1 MSIGHEFA
9 KVGRDGAFSAD
20 AGIVMEASRAGLFE
34 EFAANKFDATDTAL
48 LTQPDA
54 AVGMT
59 DMTNTAQDLLASA
72 TTLLGVDKGVQMTVA
87 PDAADTPQVDTTMQ
101 DLRDGMKGLESI
113 DRISTFRHIAEPN
126 TKGQFD
132 KNVRPN
138 DATNSA
144 QLDDMTQMNEDIN
157 MQEENVLAA
166 LDAVE
171 QGQVI
176 PEGEKPGEQTAEATQ
191 NEGLTPG
198 GAARSLCAGAFAG
211 AATGAIL
218 GSGPIGAAVAC
229 VTTLADVGQMAAAMG
244 QGTMGR
250 SNSSG
255 TTVTAKNKE
264 EAARIEMDSTSGAK
278 GPVAGTFDAAAHRAA
293 TPAAALPDDKL
304 TMAEVNVAKSS
315 ITDIGG
321 ARMTQTAELNQM
333 LAEIDTRRQ
342 QLAPQFERAQRLD
355 QRFDEI
361 KQDGQKLD
369 LAGAQQAAS
378 VIGLDRI
385 RYNGGGGPQG
395 FTAMS

>member
-1 MSIGHEFA
+1 MAIGVEFA

-20 AGIVMEASRAGLFE
+20 AGIVMEASRASLFE

-54 AVGMT
+54 AIGMT
-59 DMTNTAQDLLASA
+59 DISNTAQDLLASA

-87 PDAADTPQVDTTMQ
+87 PDATDTPQVDTTMQ
-101 DLRDGMKGLESI
+101 NLRDGMKGLESV
-113 DRISTFRHIAEPN
+113 DRISTFRHIADPN

-144 QLDDMTQMNEDIN
+144 QLDDMSKMNEDIN

-176 PEGEKPGEQTAEATQ
+176 PEGEKPGEQAAEATQ
-191 NEGLTPG
+191 NEGITPG
-198 GAARSLCAGAFAG
+198 GVARSLGAGAFAG
-211 AATGAIL
+211 AATGMLL
-218 GSGPIGAAVAC
+218 GAGPIGATVAAVTA
-229 VTTLADVGQMAAAMG
+229 LADVGQMAAAMG

-293 TPAAALPDDKL
+293 TPAALPDDKL
-304 TMAEVNVAKSS
+304 SMADVNVAKSS